1 MDINQYK
8 RNTNNPEIREL
19 ENPID
24 FRSDTV
30 SLPSKEMLQCVE
42 NAKLGD
48 DVYEEDT
55 EVIEL
60 QEFAAKLLG
69 KEASLFFPSGTQSNL
84 TAILA
89 HCQRGDEVLIGQN
102 YHTNVYEA
110 RGASVL
116 GGVGICPINTSESGA
131 MNVEDMLSQIK
142 DDDPHYAVTKLLCLE
157 NTISGKVQPQDALD
171 NLVNAAHK
179 RGISTHL
186 DGARLFNAHI
196 HSGLSMKD
204 LTSGFDSVSICL
216 SKGLGAPVGSLLVSN
231 KTVISKALRLRKML
245 GGGMR
250 QVGVIAS
257 CGMYAL
263 KNNIERLQH
272 DHDNAK
278 LLADGL
284 SLISELKVKYD
295 ESQTNMVF
303 INCPKDHRES
313 LTNYLLDHQIVI
325 SSLDRG
331 RFVCHLGI
339 NEKDIIFVIE
349 VFRAYFKK
357 Q

>member
-1 MDINQYK
+1 MSQYK

-60 QEFAAKLLG
+60 QEFAAELLG

-84 TAILA
+84 TAILS
-89 HCQRGDEVLIGQN
+89 HCQRGDEVLIGRD
-102 YHTNVYEA
+102 YHTNLYEA

-116 GGVGICPINTSESGA
+116 GGVGICPIDMSESGS
-131 MNVEDMLSQIK
+131 MNLNDMLSQIK

-157 NTISGKVQPQDALD
+157 NTFSGKVQPQDELEALV
-171 NLVNAAHK
+171 LEAHR
-179 RGISTHL
+179 RGLKVHL

-196 HSGLSMKD
+196 HSGLSLSALVD
-204 LTSGFDSVSICL
+204 SFDSVSICL
-216 SKGLGAPVGSLLVSN
+216 SKGLGAPVGSLLVSDQTIIN
-231 KTVISKALRLRKML
+231 KAIRIRKML

-278 LLADGL
+278 LLATGL
-284 SLISELKVKYD
+284 SKIAELKVEYG

-303 INCPKDHRES
+303 VNCPKKHRLPLENF
-313 LTNYLLDHQIVI
+313 LFDRKILIA
-325 SSLDRG
+325 SLDRG
-331 RFVCHLGI
+331 RLVCHLGVS
-339 NEKDIIFVIE
+339 EKDIRYVVDIFE
-349 VFRAYFKK
+349 DYFRK

>member
-1 MDINQYK
+1 MNQYK
-8 RNTNNPEIREL
+8 RNITNSGLQKLKNS
-19 ENPID
+19 ID

-30 SLPSKEMLQCVE
+30 TLPSKDMLKSIQKS
-42 NAKLGD
+42 KLGD
-48 DVYEEDT
+48 DVYGEDI
-55 EVIEL
+55 EVLEL

-84 TAILA
+84 TAMLS

-157 NTISGKVQPQDALD
+157 NTISGKVQPQDELD

-263 KNNIERLQH
+263 KNNIERLQQ

-284 SLISELKVKYD
+284 SLISELKVEYD

-313 LTNYLLDHQIVI
+313 LTNFLLDHQIVI

>member
-1 MDINQYK
+1 MSQYK

-60 QEFAAKLLG
+60 QEFAAELLG

-89 HCQRGDEVLIGQN
+89 HCQRGDEVLIGRD
-102 YHTNVYEA
+102 YHTNLYEA

-116 GGVGICPINTSESGA
+116 GGVGICPIDMSESGS
-131 MNVEDMLSQIK
+131 MNLNDMLSQIK

-157 NTISGKVQPQDALD
+157 NTFSGKVQPQDALD

-216 SKGLGAPVGSLLVSN
+216 SKGLGAPVGSLLVGN

-278 LLADGL
+278 LLATGL
-284 SLISELKVKYD
+284 SKIAELKVEYG

-303 INCPKDHRES
+303 VNCPKKHRLPLENF
-313 LTNYLLDHQIVI
+313 LFDRKILVA
-325 SSLDRG
+325 SLDRG
-331 RFVCHLGI
+331 RLVCHLGVS
-339 NEKDIIFVIE
+339 EKDIKFVVN
-349 VFRAYFKK
+349 VFEDYFRK

>member
-1 MDINQYK
+1 MSQYK

-60 QEFAAKLLG
+60 QEFAAELLG

-89 HCQRGDEVLIGQN
+89 HCQRGDEVLIGRD
-102 YHTNVYEA
+102 YHTNLYEA

-116 GGVGICPINTSESGA
+116 GGVGICPIDMSESGS
-131 MNVEDMLSQIK
+131 MNLNDMLSQIK

-157 NTISGKVQPQDALD
+157 NTFSGKVQPQDELEAL
-171 NLVNAAHK
+171 VFEAHR
-179 RGISTHL
+179 RGLKVHL

-196 HSGLSMKD
+196 HSGLSLSALVD
-204 LTSGFDSVSICL
+204 SFDSVSICL
-216 SKGLGAPVGSLLVSN
+216 SKGLGAPVGSLLVSDQTIIN
-231 KTVISKALRLRKML
+231 KAIRLRKML

-278 LLADGL
+278 LLATGL
-284 SLISELKVKYD
+284 SKIAELKVEYG

-303 INCPKDHRES
+303 VNCPKKHRLPLENF
-313 LTNYLLDHQIVI
+313 LFDRKILVA
-325 SSLDRG
+325 SLDRG
-331 RFVCHLGI
+331 RLVCHLGVS
-339 NEKDIIFVIE
+339 EKDIKFVVN
-349 VFRAYFKK
+349 VFEDYFRK

>member
-1 MDINQYK
+1 MSQYK

-42 NAKLGD
+42 NARLGD
-48 DVYEEDT
+48 DVYEEDI

-60 QEFAAKLLG
+60 QEFAAELLG

-89 HCQRGDEVLIGQN
+89 HCQRGDEVLIGRD
-102 YHTNVYEA
+102 YHTNLYEA

-116 GGVGICPINTSESGA
+116 GGVGICPIDMSESGS
-131 MNVEDMLSQIK
+131 MNLNDMLSQIK

-157 NTISGKVQPQDALD
+157 NTFSGKVQPQDELEALV
-171 NLVNAAHK
+171 LEAHR
-179 RGISTHL
+179 RGLKVHL

-196 HSGLSMKD
+196 HSGLS
-204 LTSGFDSVSICL
+204 LSALVGSFDSVSICL

-231 KTVISKALRLRKML
+231 QTIINKAIRLRKML

-278 LLADGL
+278 LLATGL
-284 SLISELKVKYD
+284 SKIVELKVEYG

-303 INCPKDHRES
+303 VNCPKKHRLPLENF
-313 LTNYLLDHQIVI
+313 LFDRKILVA
-325 SSLDRG
+325 SLDRG
-331 RFVCHLGI
+331 RLVCHLGVS
-339 NEKDIIFVIE
+339 EKDIKFVVN
-349 VFRAYFKK
+349 VFEDYFRK

>member
-1 MDINQYK
+1 MSQYK
-8 RNTNNPEIREL
+8 RNTNNPEIRKL

-30 SLPSKEMLQCVE
+30 SLPSKEMLQCIE
-42 NAKLGD
+42 KAKLGD

-89 HCQRGDEVLIGQN
+89 HCQRGDEVLIGRG
-102 YHTNVYEA
+102 YHTNLYEA

-116 GGVGICPINTSESGA
+116 GGVGICPIDISESGS
-131 MNVEDMLSQIK
+131 MNLNDMLSQIK

-157 NTISGKVQPQDALD
+157 NTFSGKVQPQDELEALV
-171 NLVNAAHK
+171 LEAHR
-179 RGISTHL
+179 RGLKVHL

-196 HSGLSMKD
+196 HSGLSLSALVD
-204 LTSGFDSVSICL
+204 SFDSVSICL
-216 SKGLGAPVGSLLVSN
+216 SKGLGAPVGSLLVSDQTIIN
-231 KTVISKALRLRKML
+231 KAIRLRKML

-263 KNNIERLQH
+263 KNNIERLQY

-278 LLADGL
+278 LLATGL
-284 SLISELKVKYD
+284 SKIAELEVEYG

-303 INCPKDHRES
+303 VNCPKKHRLPLENF
-313 LTNYLLDHQIVI
+313 LFDRKILIA
-325 SSLDRG
+325 SLDRG
-331 RFVCHLGI
+331 RLVCHLGVS
-339 NEKDIIFVIE
+339 EKDIKFVVN
-349 VFRAYFKK
+349 VFKDYFRK

>member
-1 MDINQYK
+1 
-8 RNTNNPEIREL
+8 
-19 ENPID
+19 
-24 FRSDTV
+24 
-30 SLPSKEMLQCVE
+30 ML
-42 NAKLGD
+42 
-48 DVYEEDT
+48 
-55 EVIEL
+55 
-60 QEFAAKLLG
+60 
-69 KEASLFFPSGTQSNL
+69 S
-84 TAILA
+84 

-263 KNNIERLQH
+263 KNNIERLQQ

-284 SLISELKVKYD
+284 SLISELKVEYD

-313 LTNYLLDHQIVI
+313 LTNFLLDHQIVI

>member
-1 MDINQYK
+1 MSQYK

-60 QEFAAKLLG
+60 QEFAAELLG

-89 HCQRGDEVLIGQN
+89 HCQRGDEVLIGRD
-102 YHTNVYEA
+102 YHTNLYEA

-116 GGVGICPINTSESGA
+116 GGVGICPIDMSESGS
-131 MNVEDMLSQIK
+131 MNLNDMLSQIK

-157 NTISGKVQPQDALD
+157 NTFSGKVQPQDELEALV
-171 NLVNAAHK
+171 LEAHR
-179 RGISTHL
+179 RGLKVHL

-196 HSGLSMKD
+196 HSGLSLSALVD
-204 LTSGFDSVSICL
+204 SFDSVSICL
-216 SKGLGAPVGSLLVSN
+216 SKGLGAPVGSLLVSDQTIIN
-231 KTVISKALRLRKML
+231 KAIRLRKML

-278 LLADGL
+278 LLATGL
-284 SLISELKVKYD
+284 SKIVELKVEYG

-303 INCPKDHRES
+303 VNCPKKHRLPLENF
-313 LTNYLLDHQIVI
+313 LFDRKILVA
-325 SSLDRG
+325 SLDRG
-331 RFVCHLGI
+331 RLVCHLGVS
-339 NEKDIIFVIE
+339 EKDIKFVVN
-349 VFRAYFKK
+349 VFEDYFRK

>member
-1 MDINQYK
+1 MSQYK

-60 QEFAAKLLG
+60 QEFAAELLG

-89 HCQRGDEVLIGQN
+89 HCQRGDEVLIGRD
-102 YHTNVYEA
+102 YHTNLYEA

-116 GGVGICPINTSESGA
+116 GGVGICPIDMSESGS
-131 MNVEDMLSQIK
+131 MNLNDMLSQIK

-157 NTISGKVQPQDALD
+157 NTFSGKVQPQDELEALV
-171 NLVNAAHK
+171 LEAHR
-179 RGISTHL
+179 RGLKVHL

-196 HSGLSMKD
+196 HSGLSLSALVD
-204 LTSGFDSVSICL
+204 SFDSVSICL

-231 KTVISKALRLRKML
+231 QTIINKAIRIRKML

-278 LLADGL
+278 LLATGL
-284 SLISELKVKYD
+284 SKIAELKVEYG

-303 INCPKDHRES
+303 VNCPKKHRLPLENF
-313 LTNYLLDHQIVI
+313 LFDRKILVA
-325 SSLDRG
+325 SLDRG
-331 RFVCHLGI
+331 RLVCHLGVS
-339 NEKDIIFVIE
+339 EKDIKFVVN
-349 VFRAYFKK
+349 VFEDYFRK

>member
-1 MDINQYK
+1 MNQYK
-8 RNTNNPEIREL
+8 RNITNSGLQKLKNS
-19 ENPID
+19 ID

-30 SLPSKEMLQCVE
+30 TLPSKDMLQSIQK
-42 NAKLGD
+42 AKLGD
-48 DVYEEDT
+48 DVYGEDI
-55 EVIEL
+55 EVLEL
-60 QEFAAKLLG
+60 QEFAAELLG

-84 TAILA
+84 TAMLS

-157 NTISGKVQPQDALD
+157 NTISGKVQPQDDLN
-171 NLVNAAHK
+171 NLVNAAHE

-231 KTVISKALRLRKML
+231 QTIINKAIRLRKML

-278 LLADGL
+278 LLATGL
-284 SLISELKVKYD
+284 SKIAELKVEYG

-303 INCPKDHRES
+303 VNCPKKHRLPLENF
-313 LTNYLLDHQIVI
+313 LFDRKILVA
-325 SSLDRG
+325 SLDRG
-331 RFVCHLGI
+331 RLVCHLGVS
-339 NEKDIIFVIE
+339 EKDIKFVVN
-349 VFRAYFKK
+349 VFEDYFRK

>member
-1 MDINQYK
+1 MSQYK

-60 QEFAAKLLG
+60 QEFAAELLG

-89 HCQRGDEVLIGQN
+89 HCQRGDEVLIGRD
-102 YHTNVYEA
+102 YHTNLYEA

-116 GGVGICPINTSESGA
+116 GGVGICPIDISESGS
-131 MNVEDMLSQIK
+131 MNLNDMLSQIK

-157 NTISGKVQPQDALD
+157 NTFSGKVQPQDELEALV
-171 NLVNAAHK
+171 LEAHR
-179 RGISTHL
+179 RGLKVHL

-196 HSGLSMKD
+196 HSGLS
-204 LTSGFDSVSICL
+204 LSALVGSFDSVSICL

-231 KTVISKALRLRKML
+231 QTIINKAIRLRKML

-278 LLADGL
+278 LLATGL
-284 SLISELKVKYD
+284 SKIAELKVEYG

-303 INCPKDHRES
+303 VNCPKKHRLPLES
-313 LTNYLLDHQIVI
+313 YLFDRNILIA
-325 SSLDRG
+325 SLDRG
-331 RFVCHLGI
+331 RLVCHLGVS
-339 NEKDIIFVIE
+339 EKDIKFVVN
-349 VFRAYFKK
+349 VFEDYFRK

>member
-1 MDINQYK
+1 MSQYK

-42 NAKLGD
+42 NARLGD

-60 QEFAAKLLG
+60 QEFAAELLG

-89 HCQRGDEVLIGQN
+89 HCQRGDEVLIGRD
-102 YHTNVYEA
+102 YHTNLYEA

-116 GGVGICPINTSESGA
+116 GGVGICPIDISESGS
-131 MNVEDMLSQIK
+131 MNLNDMLSQIK

-157 NTISGKVQPQDALD
+157 NTFSGKVQPQDELEALV
-171 NLVNAAHK
+171 LEAHR
-179 RGISTHL
+179 RGLKVHL

-196 HSGLSMKD
+196 HSGLS
-204 LTSGFDSVSICL
+204 LSALVGSFDSVSICL

-231 KTVISKALRLRKML
+231 QTIINKAIRLRKML

-278 LLADGL
+278 LLATGL
-284 SLISELKVKYD
+284 SKIVELKVEYG

-303 INCPKDHRES
+303 VNCPKKHRLPLENF
-313 LTNYLLDHQIVI
+313 LFDRKILVA
-325 SSLDRG
+325 SLDRG
-331 RFVCHLGI
+331 RLVCHLGVS
-339 NEKDIIFVIE
+339 EKDIKFVVN
-349 VFRAYFKK
+349 VFKDYFRK

>member
-1 MDINQYK
+1 MSQYK
-8 RNTNNPEIREL
+8 RNTNNPEIRKL

-30 SLPSKEMLQCVE
+30 SLPSKEMLQCIE
-42 NAKLGD
+42 KAKLGD

-89 HCQRGDEVLIGQN
+89 HCQRGDEVLIGRD
-102 YHTNVYEA
+102 YHTNLYEA

-116 GGVGICPINTSESGA
+116 GGVGICPIDISESGS
-131 MNVEDMLSQIK
+131 MNLNDMLSQIK

-157 NTISGKVQPQDALD
+157 NTFSGKVQPQDELET
-171 NLVNAAHK
+171 LVLEAHR
-179 RGISTHL
+179 RGLKVHL

-196 HSGLSMKD
+196 HSGLS
-204 LTSGFDSVSICL
+204 LSALVGSFDSVSICL

-231 KTVISKALRLRKML
+231 QTIINKAIRLRKML

-263 KNNIERLQH
+263 KNNIERLQY

-278 LLADGL
+278 LLATGL
-284 SLISELKVKYD
+284 SKIAELEVEYG

-303 INCPKDHRES
+303 VNCPKKHRLPLENF
-313 LTNYLLDHQIVI
+313 LFDRKILIA
-325 SSLDRG
+325 SLDRG
-331 RFVCHLGI
+331 RLVCHLGVS
-339 NEKDIIFVIE
+339 EKDIKFVVD
-349 VFRAYFKK
+349 VFEDYFRK

>member
-1 MDINQYK
+1 MSQYK

-60 QEFAAKLLG
+60 QEFAAELLG

-89 HCQRGDEVLIGQN
+89 HCQRGDEVLIGRD
-102 YHTNVYEA
+102 YHTNLYEA

-116 GGVGICPINTSESGA
+116 GGVGICPIDMSESGS
-131 MNVEDMLSQIK
+131 MNLNDMLSQIK

-157 NTISGKVQPQDALD
+157 NTFSGKVQPQDELET
-171 NLVNAAHK
+171 LVLEAHR
-179 RGISTHL
+179 RGLKVHL

-196 HSGLSMKD
+196 HSGLSLSALVD
-204 LTSGFDSVSICL
+204 SFDSVSICL
-216 SKGLGAPVGSLLVSN
+216 SKGLGAPVGSLLVSDQTIIN
-231 KTVISKALRLRKML
+231 KAIRIRKML

-278 LLADGL
+278 LLATGL
-284 SLISELKVKYD
+284 SKIAELKVEYG

-303 INCPKDHRES
+303 VNCPKKHRLPLENF
-313 LTNYLLDHQIVI
+313 LFDRKILVA
-325 SSLDRG
+325 SLDRG
-331 RFVCHLGI
+331 RLVCHLGVS
-339 NEKDIIFVIE
+339 EKDIKFVVN
-349 VFRAYFKK
+349 VFEDYFRK

>member
-1 MDINQYK
+1 MSQYK

-60 QEFAAKLLG
+60 QEFAAELLG

-89 HCQRGDEVLIGQN
+89 HCQRGDEVLIGRD
-102 YHTNVYEA
+102 YHTNLYEA

-116 GGVGICPINTSESGA
+116 GGVGICPIDISESGS
-131 MNVEDMLSQIK
+131 MNLNDMLSQIK

-157 NTISGKVQPQDALD
+157 NTFSGKVQPQDELEALV
-171 NLVNAAHK
+171 LEAHR
-179 RGISTHL
+179 RGLKVHL

-196 HSGLSMKD
+196 HSGLSLSALVD
-204 LTSGFDSVSICL
+204 SFDSVSICL

-231 KTVISKALRLRKML
+231 QTIINKAIRLRKML

-278 LLADGL
+278 LLATGL
-284 SLISELKVKYD
+284 SKIAELKVEYG

-303 INCPKDHRES
+303 VNCPKKHRLPLENF
-313 LTNYLLDHQIVI
+313 LFDRKILVA
-325 SSLDRG
+325 SLDRG
-331 RFVCHLGI
+331 RLVCHLGVS
-339 NEKDIIFVIE
+339 EKDIKFVVN
-349 VFRAYFKK
+349 VFEDYFRK